1 MQLVSFFCA
10 RPGLWEGSSQS
21 TCANGRRHIMYH
33 RAAKH
38 TALCKSKRERGRG
51 QQLEILS
58 HLNICW
64 RSNSALQWLRKK
76 NSYHR
81 GYDGKSCCVCTHS
94 TQMVTWIETTWY
106 HLGTIWTTLGHHLGQ
121 LGDHKLAPL
130 GNYMDNTWAPLE
142 TTWRHIA
149 TIVGQH
155 CLVTVGGAYLCQ
167 YGHVLVNAW
176 PEPAMPPLTNLS
188 GDPV

>member
-1 MQLVSFFCA
+1 MKLVSFFCA

-38 TALCKSKRERGRG
+38 TALCKSKRKRGRG

-76 NSYHR
+76 TVIMGDMMENRVVSAL
-81 GYDGKSCCVCTHS
+81 
-94 TQMVTWIETTWY
+94 TQHISWPNGNINR
-106 HLGTIWTTLGHHLGQ
+106 
-121 LGDHKLAPL
+121 DHLAPL
-130 GNYMDNTWAPLE
+130 GNHMDIGQHFG

-149 TIVGQH
+149 TILGQH

-167 YGHVLVNAW
+167 YGHVLVNA
-176 PEPAMPPLTNLS
+176 
-188 GDPV
+188 